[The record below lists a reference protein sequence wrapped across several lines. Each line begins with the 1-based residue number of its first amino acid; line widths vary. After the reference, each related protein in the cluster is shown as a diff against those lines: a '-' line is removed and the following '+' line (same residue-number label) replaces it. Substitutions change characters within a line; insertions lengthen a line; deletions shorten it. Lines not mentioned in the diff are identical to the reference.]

1 VRPIGEEDLE
11 GKCSISIYKLLWGRA
26 QPCVLETEGQKLD
39 AESLL

>member
-11 GKCSISIYKLLWGRA
+11 EKCSISIYKLLWGQT

-39 AESLL
+39 AKSLL